1 MPSIG
6 WLEILIIVSIAII
19 VVGPK
24 DFPFMLKKIGSW
36 IGSAKRYVRDVQG
49 QVSDL
54 TNETLSTDLEE
65 KPKSENQ
72 KKNKEKNYL
81 LLIFLPV
88 RVDYLWVL
96 KKPVLIPCLSMS

>member
-54 TNETLSTDLEE
+54 TNETLSADIEE
-65 KPKSENQ
+65 KTKSENQ
-72 KKNKEKNYL
+72 KKNKDE
-81 LLIFLPV
+81 
-88 RVDYLWVL
+88 
-96 KKPVLIPCLSMS
+96 

>member
-24 DFPFMLKKIGSW
+24 DFPYMLKKIGSW
-36 IGSAKRYVRDVQG
+36 IGTAKRYVRDVQG

-54 TNETLSTDLEE
+54 TNETLNTDIDD
-65 KPKSENQ
+65 KPKSEN
-72 KKNKEKNYL
+72 KEKQDNKNEDIYSDIDEML
-81 LLIFLPV
+81 NST
-88 RVDYLWVL
+88 L
-96 KKPVLIPCLSMS
+96 KNE

>member
-54 TNETLSTDLEE
+54 TNETLSADIEE

-72 KKNKEKNYL
+72 KKNKNE
-81 LLIFLPV
+81 
-88 RVDYLWVL
+88 
-96 KKPVLIPCLSMS
+96 

>member
-65 KPKSENQ
+65 KSKSENQ
-72 KKNKEKNYL
+72 KKKTDE
-81 LLIFLPV
+81 
-88 RVDYLWVL
+88 
-96 KKPVLIPCLSMS
+96 

>member
-24 DFPFMLKKIGSW
+24 DFPYMLKKIGSW

-54 TNETLSTDLEE
+54 TNENLNTDIDD

-72 KKNKEKNYL
+72 EKKKDE
-81 LLIFLPV
+81 
-88 RVDYLWVL
+88 
-96 KKPVLIPCLSMS
+96 

>member
-36 IGSAKRYVRDVQG
+36 IGSAKRYIRDVQG

-54 TNETLSTDLEE
+54 TNETLSADIEE

-72 KKNKEKNYL
+72 KKNKDEQ
-81 LLIFLPV
+81 
-88 RVDYLWVL
+88 R
-96 KKPVLIPCLSMS
+96 

>member
-36 IGSAKRYVRDVQG
+36 IGTAKRYIRDVQG

-54 TNETLSTDLEE
+54 TNETLSADIEE

-72 KKNKEKNYL
+72 KKNKDE
-81 LLIFLPV
+81 
-88 RVDYLWVL
+88 
-96 KKPVLIPCLSMS
+96 

>member
-49 QVSDL
+49 QVSAVSYTHL
-54 TNETLSTDLEE
+54 T
-65 KPKSENQ
+65 
-72 KKNKEKNYL
+72 
-81 LLIFLPV
+81 LPT
-88 RVDYLWVL
+88 
-96 KKPVLIPCLSMS
+96 KA

>member
-54 TNETLSTDLEE
+54 TNETLSADIEE

-72 KKNKEKNYL
+72 KKNKDE
-81 LLIFLPV
+81 
-88 RVDYLWVL
+88 
-96 KKPVLIPCLSMS
+96 